1 MTLDQFIIPILTA
14 IPPTIAAIA
23 ALVVSVRNGKK
34 TDDIHLQLN
43 SRLDKFLDEI
53 REAEFAK
60 GVLSETEKSKPSTED
75 PNTWHFM
82 KELPRDK

>member
-1 MTLDQFIIPILTA
+1 MTLDQFIIPIITA

-23 ALVVSVRNGKK
+23 ALFVSIRNGKK

-53 REAEFAK
+53 REAEYAK
-60 GVLSETEKSKPSTED
+60 GVKSETDKDKSRPED

-82 KELPRDK
+82 KELPPK

>member
-1 MTLDQFIIPILTA
+1 MTIEQFIIPIIAA
-14 IPPTIAAIA
+14 IPPTIVAAA
-23 ALVVSVRNGKK
+23 ALVASIRNGKK

-60 GVLSETEKSKPSTED
+60 GVLSETDKNKSIPED

-82 KELPRDK
+82 KELPPK